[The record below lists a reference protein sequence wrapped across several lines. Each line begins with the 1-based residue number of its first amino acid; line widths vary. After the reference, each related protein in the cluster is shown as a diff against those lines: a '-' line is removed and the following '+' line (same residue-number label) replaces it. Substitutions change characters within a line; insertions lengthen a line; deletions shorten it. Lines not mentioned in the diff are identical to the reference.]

1 MEDKV
6 GNIQGVHGVLN
17 AKRLLIA
24 CMGIL
29 VVAGIAGGIRSYVN
43 QKSFVPSDI
52 NNQKKQRFLFE
63 LKDRNDFLS
72 LQGEPLANKFPGVE
86 SVKVV
91 WALKSDKLCFIGS
104 DFYTYHHDFC
114 AEKFGFG
121 KGLDIFNKFNYSTSP
136 AQEFVLANLNY
147 YSSENL
153 YSLEFTSSTLYS
165 PEQLNNFYKKVS
177 AATWIGNKLK
187 VLINTGHLLANDA
200 ELICGKVFPSEL
212 YKGQNLQIIQSGSAK
227 GILRLMDEAFIKA
240 GKFSVND
247 VLIVK
252 GSPVFIPPCA
262 ALVSDQ
268 FQTPLSHISVLCN
281 SRKIPAA
288 ADKNLFSKAEVKL
301 YLNKPVEL
309 FAGNSGLTI
318 NLLPEAEK
326 LEVVPAGKSRR
337 LWADVSTR
345 TLIAGKALSL
355 KSSERSG
362 MKAAAFGELA
372 DISRKSELF
381 SVPEGSFAIPFAWYE
396 EHVNKSGIKEK
407 LDSLFKNNYGGDDE
421 LKKFLKRL
429 RKAIKETPVNQD
441 LLQQVTGRLNQ
452 CKCGNSFRFRSSS
465 NAEDLEGFSAAG
477 IYESTTGRLTGAGKN
492 IEDAIREVWA
502 GNWRYE
508 AFIERRL
515 ANIDQTSAKMA
526 VLVHRS
532 FPDEAVN
539 GVAITKNLYRS
550 GFPGMVINIQKGNEN
565 VVDGSDSLVSEQF
578 IMSSI
583 SEFRYGENEITR
595 DFLTFSTLS
604 PGKSLISSGQ
614 TEKLYKALDRIKTWF
629 FYNSHWLKTSSERD
643 FGLDVEF
650 KFDKDG
656 KLYLKQVR
664 PYY

>member
-1 MEDKV
+1 
-6 GNIQGVHGVLN
+6 
-17 AKRLLIA
+17 
-24 CMGIL
+24 
-29 VVAGIAGGIRSYVN
+29 
-43 QKSFVPSDI
+43 
-52 NNQKKQRFLFE
+52 
-63 LKDRNDFLS
+63 
-72 LQGEPLANKFPGVE
+72 
-86 SVKVV
+86 
-91 WALKSDKLCFIGS
+91 
-104 DFYTYHHDFC
+104 
-114 AEKFGFG
+114 
-121 KGLDIFNKFNYSTSP
+121 
-136 AQEFVLANLNY
+136 
-147 YSSENL
+147 
-153 YSLEFTSSTLYS
+153 
-165 PEQLNNFYKKVS
+165 
-177 AATWIGNKLK
+177 
-187 VLINTGHLLANDA
+187 
-200 ELICGKVFPSEL
+200 
-212 YKGQNLQIIQSGSAK
+212 
-227 GILRLMDEAFIKA
+227 
-240 GKFSVND
+240 
-247 VLIVK
+247 
-252 GSPVFIPPCA
+252 
-262 ALVSDQ
+262 
-268 FQTPLSHISVLCN
+268 
-281 SRKIPAA
+281 
-288 ADKNLFSKAEVKL
+288 
-301 YLNKPVEL
+301 
-309 FAGNSGLTI
+309 
-318 NLLPEAEK
+318 
-326 LEVVPAGKSRR
+326 
-337 LWADVSTR
+337 
-345 TLIAGKALSL
+345 LIAGKALSL

-429 RKAIKETPVNQD
+429 RKAIKETPVSQD

-452 CKCGNSFRFRSSS
+452 CNCGNSFRFRSSS

-477 IYESTTGRLTGAGKN
+477 IYESTTGRLTGPGKN

-539 GVAITKNLYRS
+539 GVAITKNLYRP